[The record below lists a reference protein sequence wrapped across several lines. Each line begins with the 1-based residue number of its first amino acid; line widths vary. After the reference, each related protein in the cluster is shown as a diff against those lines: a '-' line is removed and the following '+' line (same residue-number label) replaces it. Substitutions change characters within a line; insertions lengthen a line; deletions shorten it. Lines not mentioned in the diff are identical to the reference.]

1 MDMLGWRH
9 LAGSCHRVG
18 GVTMRLYG
26 SLTKIDAEQ
35 RIVSGYASTE
45 AVDAAGEIV
54 LKSAIESALGDY
66 LEYGNVREMH
76 QLSAVGTA
84 EEASVDDRGLYLA
97 AKIVDDVAWGKV
109 TSGVYKGFSIGGKT
123 LSRDPDNKKIITKIL
138 LTEIS
143 LVDRPSNPEARFDV
157 WKAVGLHDGSD
168 LAKVIGERD
177 SLAKQLAGRDRAITE
192 LADGIERTMAKVL
205 SIIEQNARLK
215 SQNENLAK
223 RLAQLGPQVVVD
235 NTAAIRADQL
245 IKSIENKVSIAEAAV
260 TELDDRFRQAGI

>member
-1 MDMLGWRH
+1 
-9 LAGSCHRVG
+9 
-18 GVTMRLYG
+18 MRLYG
-26 SLTKIDAEQ
+26 TLTKIDKEQ

-45 AVDAAGEIV
+45 AIDAAGEIV
-54 LKSAIESALGDY
+54 LKSAVEAALDDY

-123 LSRDPDNKKIITKIL
+123 LARDPDNKKIITKIL

-157 WKAVGLHDGSD
+157 WKAAGLHDVGE
-168 LAKVIGERD
+168 LAKRLADRD
-177 SLAKQLAGRDRAITE
+177 SAITE
-192 LADGIERTMAKVL
+192 LADGVERTTAKVL
-205 SIIEQNARLK
+205 SIVAENSRLK
-215 SQNENLAK
+215 TENADLTK
-223 RLAQLGPQVVVD
+223 RLEQHQAPRPVVD
-235 NTAAIRADQL
+235 NATVVRSEQL
-245 IKSIENKVSIAEAAV
+245 IGHVEKMLRDAEKTVA
-260 TELDDRFRQAGI
+260 ELDEKFRKAGI

>member
-1 MDMLGWRH
+1 
-9 LAGSCHRVG
+9 
-18 GVTMRLYG
+18 MRLYG
-26 SLTKIDAEQ
+26 NLTKVDKEQ

-45 AVDAAGEIV
+45 AVDGAGEIV
-54 LKSAIESALGDY
+54 LKSAVEAALDAY

-123 LSRDPDNKKIITKIL
+123 LARDPDNKKIITKIL

-157 WKAVGLHDGSD
+157 WKATGLHDGED

-177 SLAKQLAGRDRAITE
+177 SLAKQLADRDRAIVE
-192 LADGIERTMAKVL
+192 LADGVERTTAKVL
-205 SIIEQNARLK
+205 SIVAENSRLK
-215 SQNENLAK
+215 TENADLTK
-223 RLAQLGPQVVVD
+223 RLAQIQPP
-235 NTAAIRADQL
+235 
-245 IKSIENKVSIAEAAV
+245 
-260 TELDDRFRQAGI
+260 